1 MLGDKQVFVVR
12 VPRAGKTAQQRAT
25 DATKALGNALSDAKA
40 TEVTVLRRG
49 DVAVVR
55 AGETPVIQLVAEDA
69 VAAGDSSLEVHA
81 ASTAAEVR
89 KAIAAERQ
97 RLDRSHWVFSISW
110 IVFFGLIA
118 FYLARQ
124 IGEFA
129 ERARVWIDTHGERV
143 LSVRIR
149 QIEVVS
155 PGTVRS
161 TALVALSVGKWFA
174 QLGVLYAWLAFV
186 LSLFDATAGYTEK
199 LTGFVVSPVSQLMTR
214 VATSLP
220 VLFVLAVVG
229 FAVFILVRFLG
240 LFFGAVERRETVV
253 GWLSPDLAAPT
264 STIVRFGIVVAA
276 LLFLAPLVTGN
287 VEGALGRSG
296 AVVLVAI
303 GLAATPV
310 LASAVLG
317 AIVLYGRRLR
327 PGQYV
332 QIGDYAGRISAI
344 GLLDVRLEDRDH
356 VEVRIPHLYA
366 LRHPTR
372 VLGLRPKLAVDV
384 PIGAGA
390 RHGEV
395 RDILAL
401 AAARFG
407 QDARIELVRADAEG
421 AIYRLSLSSDMRDA
435 RSELQLAVLEALAAA
450 HVPLGRLGTR
460 EAAP

>member
-1 MLGDKQVFVVR
+1 
-12 VPRAGKTAQQRAT
+12 
-25 DATKALGNALSDAKA
+25 
-40 TEVTVLRRG
+40 
-49 DVAVVR
+49 
-55 AGETPVIQLVAEDA
+55 
-69 VAAGDSSLEVHA
+69 
-81 ASTAAEVR
+81 
-89 KAIAAERQ
+89 
-97 RLDRSHWVFSISW
+97 
-110 IVFFGLIA
+110 VFFGLIA

-161 TALVALSVGKWFA
+161 TALVALSLGKWFA

-186 LSLFDATAGYTEK
+186 LSLFEATAGYTEK

-214 VATSLP
+214 VATGLP

-240 LFFGAVERRETVV
+240 LFFGAVERRETIV

-296 AVVLVAI
+296 AVVLVAL
-303 GLAATPV
+303 GLASTPV
-310 LASAVLG
+310 LASGVLG

-327 PGQYV
+327 PGQHV
-332 QIGDYAGRISAI
+332 QIGEHTGRISGI

-356 VEVRIPHLYA
+356 TEVRIPHLYA

-372 VLGLRPKLAVDV
+372 VIGLRPKLSLDV

-390 RHGEV
+390 RHAEV
-395 RDILAL
+395 RDLLAL

-407 QDARIELVRADAEG
+407 HDARIELVCADAEG
-421 AIYRLSLSSDMRDA
+421 SIYRLNLSSDMRDA
-435 RSELQLAVLEALAAA
+435 RSELQLAILEALAAA
-450 HVPLGRLGTR
+450 HVPLGRLASR